1 MVVTLPFR
9 YECLSNDIVLPSS
22 GIVDRLLPA
31 KIADNRL
38 DCFLSRG
45 IFVVQYLNDFG
56 GDFIISIDGNENLR
70 VSGEDSRVTKLYFPT
85 QRNCVDDCEC
95 EDWEQ
100 EGAVL
105 VGL

>member
-1 MVVTLPFR
+1 MSVERHCTAEQCASWTGCFPQR
-9 YECLSNDIVLPSS
+9 S
-22 GIVDRLLPA
+22 
-31 KIADNRL
+31 L
-38 DCFLSRG
+38 DTVWTVSCRG

-70 VSGEDSRVTKLYFPT
+70 VSGEDSRVTKLYFPNT
-85 QRNCVDDCEC
+85 RNCVDDCEC